1 MPELP
6 DLEAIL
12 HNLIPK
18 VTGHRIEAAQV
29 FRPKRVFPTGEAFV
43 AGLVG
48 ETVGEVQRQGKFTL
62 FLLPDGGTLS
72 IHLMLHGEMDW
83 VPSSQA
89 PEKATVATLRFSGDQ
104 ELRFLDRAGWMR
116 LTYHP
121 AGGIQDCPELRLLG
135 PDPLEAAFTPLYL
148 QQILQS
154 YPGTVKFALMEQRL
168 VNGIGNAFSDE
179 ILFCARLHPTRKSRD
194 LNAQEQ
200 DLLAKCIPDTLR
212 WAIVQSIQGMG
223 AGIRGE
229 VRSYLRVHGKDGQ
242 PCTRCPGRIARLE
255 LEGRGTYF
263 CPRCQH

>member
-18 VTGHRIEAAQV
+18 VKGNCIEAVQV
-29 FRPKRVFPTGEAFV
+29 FRPKRVFPTSEEFV

-48 ETVGEVQRQGKFTL
+48 EVVGEVQRQGKFTL
-62 FLLPDGGTLS
+62 FLLAGGATLS

-83 VPSSQA
+83 VSSSQA
-89 PEKATVATLRFSGDQ
+89 PEKSTVAALRFKGDQ

-116 LTYHP
+116 LTYLP
-121 AGGIQDCPELRLLG
+121 PGGLQNYAELRSLG
-135 PDPLEAAFTPLYL
+135 PDPLEAAFTSSYL
-148 QQILQS
+148 QKMLQS
-154 YPGTVKFALMEQRL
+154 YPGTVKFVLMEQRL

-179 ILFCARLHPTRKSRD
+179 ILFCARLLPTRKSRD
-194 LNAQEQ
+194 LNAQER

-212 WAIVQSIQGMG
+212 WATAQSIQGMS

-229 VRSYLRVHGKDGQ
+229 VRSYLRVHGKGGQ
-242 PCTRCPGRIARLE
+242 PCPRCPGKIIRFE
-255 LEGRGTYF
+255 LEGRGAYF

>member
-29 FRPKRVFPTGEAFV
+29 FRPKRVFPTGETFV

-62 FLLPDGGTLS
+62 FLLAGGGTLS

-89 PEKATVATLRFSGDQ
+89 PEKDTVAALRFSGDQ
-104 ELRFLDRAGWMR
+104 ELRLLDRTGWMR
-116 LTYHP
+116 LTYLP
-121 AGGIQDCPELRLLG
+121 PGGLQDFAELHQLG

-148 QQILQS
+148 QKMLHS
-154 YPGTVKFALMEQRL
+154 YSGTVKFALMEQRL

-194 LNAQEQ
+194 LNAQER
-200 DLLAKCIPDTLR
+200 DLLAKCILDTLR
-212 WAIVQSIQGMG
+212 WATAQSIQGMG
-223 AGIRGE
+223 TGIRGE

-242 PCTRCPGRIARLE
+242 LCPRCPGKITRLE